1 MVKGDSVHDIS
12 KFGDN
17 QSMLRISMMLD
28 LVKLSMGFE
37 INSYFIQISRI
48 ALEIWQ
54 SVKGD
59 SVHDISKFGD
69 NQSML
74 GISLMLDLVKLEHG
88 I

>member
-17 QSMLRISMMLD
+17 QSMLGLSLMLD
-28 LVKLSMGFE
+28 LMKLSMGFE

-54 SVKGD
+54 SVKG
-59 SVHDISKFGD
+59 
-69 NQSML
+69 
-74 GISLMLDLVKLEHG
+74 
-88 I
+88 